1 MEVLMTI
8 LNQNAYDALIRA
20 QMMAAKRGHAN
31 ASTEHLLFALLTGED
46 ADVASALQ
54 ALSLADFPV
63 FYHNLEA
70 MIHEPGPD
78 SPVSKV
84 GIGDKAARAISFAVE
99 EAGGRIVQ
107 PLHLL
112 IGILRVTESRAAML
126 LKGHGISDI
135 MALRAHFKDL
145 EHQGGD
151 AVNEETIISKL
162 STNSKLVAYGAT
174 DLTQLARTG
183 KLDPVICRDAEIDRL
198 IKVLG
203 RRRKNNAALIGDPG
217 VGKTAI
223 AEGLAQRIVAK
234 EVPKHLR
241 NKIIATLNLGAM
253 VAGTTYRGQFEQRMK
268 EVLDEVHTAGNIVL
282 FIDELH
288 TVIGAGSAEGSL
300 DASNLMKGALA
311 RGEVQCFGATTLAE
325 YRKYFEKDPAMTRRF
340 QPIYVVPNNAADTIA
355 ILEGLRAKYENH
367 HGCFITDEAVS
378 AAVKLSDRYLT
389 ERCQPDKAIDL
400 IDEAASD
407 ARGRAS
413 SLPMEGMALVKEIRN
428 LKHKLQVAAHNED
441 SGLAKE
447 LRAQLQS
454 TREKLDQIRA
464 HFEAAHLVTNTKVE
478 VTAHDVER
486 VVSDWTGIPI
496 QKLSE
501 NEAKQ
506 LLNLS
511 GEIHK
516 LVIGQNAAVD
526 AVAAAVRRGRAGL
539 KDQKLPTGSFLFLG
553 PTGVG
558 KTELAKALAQI
569 CFGTVDALV
578 RLDMSE
584 YMEKFNVSKLI
595 GAPPGY
601 IGYDQPGTLT
611 EPVRRRPYSLV
622 LLDEIEKAH
631 PDVWNIL
638 LQILDDGR
646 ITDSHGRVIDFRNTL
661 IVMTSNVG
669 AHQVIE
675 KKMGFRADD
684 RPDAAAHA
692 TKQDQIK
699 SSVLV
704 EVTKLFT
711 PEFLNRIDEI
721 LVFLQLTAQEI
732 RRIIDLRLDQL
743 NARIADQGLNI
754 ICADEVKDLLA
765 LKGYDIAYGARPL
778 KRAIT
783 KLIEN
788 PLSAELLEGRFQK
801 GDTIHARM
809 DGADVVFER
818 IALGCGKRKQA
829 A

>member
-1 MEVLMTI
+1 MTT
-8 LNQNAYDALIRA
+8 LDHSAFDALIRA
-20 QMMAAKRGHAN
+20 QIIAATHGHAKAN
-31 ASTEHLLFALLTGED
+31 TEHLLYALIMGED
-46 ADVASALQ
+46 ASILYAMQ
-54 ALSLADFPV
+54 ALKLADFTR
-63 FYHNLEA
+63 FYHDLSEMA
-70 MIHEPGPD
+70 GEPGPE
-78 SPVSKV
+78 PHVAIVNVSETV
-84 GIGDKAARAISFAVE
+84 ARVVTLAAE
-99 EAGGRIVQ
+99 EAGGSNVQ
-107 PLHLL
+107 PLDLFM
-112 IGILRVTESRAAML
+112 GIVRVSESRAAQL
-126 LKGHGISDI
+126 LKEHGISDI
-135 MALRAHFKDL
+135 TALRAYRKGL
-145 EHQGGD
+145 ENEGGD
-151 AVNEETIISKL
+151 VMNGETINKL
-162 STNSKLVAYGAT
+162 SSNSKLVAYGAT

-183 KLDPVICRDAEIDRL
+183 KLDPVIGRDVEIDRL

-223 AEGLAQRIVAK
+223 AEGLAQRIIAK
-234 EVPKHLR
+234 EVPVHLQ

-268 EVLDEVHTAGNIVL
+268 EVLDEVSAAGNIIL

-340 QPIYVVPNNAADTIA
+340 QPIFVGPTNTADTIA
-355 ILEGLRAKYENH
+355 ILEGLRSKYESH
-367 HGCFITDEAVS
+367 HGCFITDEAVQ
-378 AAVKLSDRYLT
+378 AAVTLSHRYLT
-389 ERCQPDKAIDL
+389 ERFQPDKAIDL

-407 ARGRAS
+407 AKVRAN
-413 SLPMEGMALVKEIRN
+413 SLPPEGMALVKEIRQ

-441 SGLAKE
+441 IRLAKE
-447 LRAQLQS
+447 LREQLQIA
-454 TREKLDQIRA
+454 REKLDKIRER
-464 HFEAAHLVTNTKVE
+464 FEAAEAITSTRVK
-478 VTAHDVER
+478 VTAEDIER
-486 VVSDWTGIPI
+486 VVSEWTGIPVH
-496 QKLSE
+496 KLSE

-516 LVIGQNAAVD
+516 LVIGQNEAVD

-558 KTELAKALAQI
+558 KTELARALAKI
-569 CFGTVDALV
+569 RFGTVDALV

-601 IGYDQPGTLT
+601 VGYDQPGTLT

-638 LQILDDGR
+638 LQILDNGR
-646 ITDSHGRVIDFRNTL
+646 ITDAHGRVVDFRNTI

-669 AHQVIE
+669 AHHVTE
-675 KKMGFRADD
+675 KRIGFRIDEELD
-684 RPDAAAHA
+684 EAAHA
-692 TKQDQIK
+692 KKQDQIK
-699 SSVLV
+699 GSVLV
-704 EVTKLFT
+704 EVAKVFT

-721 LVFLQLTAQEI
+721 LVFLQLTPQEI
-732 RRIIDLRLDQL
+732 RRIVDLRLDEL
-743 NARIADQGLNI
+743 NARVIDQGLKI
-754 ICADEVKDLLA
+754 VCTEEVKDLLA
-765 LKGYDIAYGARPL
+765 AKGYDIVYGARPL
-778 KRAIT
+778 KRAIM

-788 PLSAELLEGRFQK
+788 PLSEMLLEGRFHE
-801 GDTIHARM
+801 GDIILARM
-809 DGADVVFER
+809 QGGNVVFEKSG
-818 IALGCGKRKQA
+818 LGRGGRKQA